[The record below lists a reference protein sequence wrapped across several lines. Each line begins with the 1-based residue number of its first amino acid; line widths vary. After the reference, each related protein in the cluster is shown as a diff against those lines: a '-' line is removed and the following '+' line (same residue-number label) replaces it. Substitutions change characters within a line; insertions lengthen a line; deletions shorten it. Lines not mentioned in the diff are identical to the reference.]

1 MINMKYSLKIILS
14 LTPIFSLFLPTWGAP
29 GGLGFCLFDCY
40 NDSKTVQLE
49 ANTNVSV
56 FVKASQ
62 AFFIEYGKLPTSAKD
77 IGQYITVTGCKKNNY
92 RFCRNSNSALENYS
106 DLAITK
112 WYSPSGRY
120 EIEMKSDNDQNIFV
134 ATPTGKIKRK
144 GLGVS
149 GCFNSKNG
157 KTNILY
163 MDTKGPNV
171 EIANC
176 SD

>member
-1 MINMKYSLKIILS
+1 M
-14 LTPIFSLFLPTWGAP
+14 
-29 GGLGFCLFDCY
+29 
-40 NDSKTVQLE
+40 
-49 ANTNVSV
+49 
-56 FVKASQ
+56 
-62 AFFIEYGKLPTSAKD
+62 
-77 IGQYITVTGCKKNNY
+77 TGCKKNNY

-134 ATPTGKIKRK
+134 ATPTGKIRK
-144 GLGVS
+144 KGFGVS

-157 KTNILY
+157 KTKVLK
-163 MDTKGPNV
+163 MATKGTNV